1 MDVMVPV
8 QALVDLSSQQ
18 SSIRDPFQQLTT
30 SNQVTLKILKFMHT
44 RQLWSG

>member
-8 QALVDLSSQQ
+8 QALVDLSSQL

-30 SNQVTLKILKFMHT
+30 SNQVTLKIL
-44 RQLWSG
+44 